1 MKIAVLGGGAWG
13 TGISIHLARRH
24 DIALWVRDSARCQAM
39 SSSGTNQ
46 RYLPGLSIPAGV
58 RLAHE
63 LAPVLAGC
71 ELVLIAVS
79 TAGLRP
85 TLCRVREAA
94 CSAPVIWLC
103 KGFEREQAKLPH
115 QICAEEIDVTIAR
128 GVLSGPTFA
137 EEVARGLPAAITL
150 ATTDPALAQRLAG
163 ELHSPTLRVYT
174 SDDVVGVEVAGA
186 VKNVMAI
193 AVGICDGLALGLN
206 ARAALMTR
214 GLAEMTRLGVRLG
227 GRVETFMGLAG
238 LGDLVLTCTGD
249 LSRNRRVGLALARGA
264 ALDSILAE
272 LGHVAEGVYTTGEV
286 MRIARG
292 LAVDMP
298 ITRAVHAVLYGG
310 VAPSTAV
317 TGLLEREPRA
327 ELG

>member
-24 DIALWVRDSARCQAM
+24 EVARWVRDAVRCRAM
-39 SSSGTNQ
+39 ASSGTNQ
-46 RYLPGLSIPAGV
+46 HYLPGFSIPAGV
-58 RLAHE
+58 RLSHDV
-63 LAPVLAGC
+63 APAVAGC
-71 ELVLIAVS
+71 DLVLVAVS

-85 TLCRVREAA
+85 TLCRLREAG
-94 CSAPVIWLC
+94 CGAPIVWLC
-103 KGFEREQAKLPH
+103 KGFERERGKLPH
-115 QICAEEIDVTIAR
+115 EVCADEIDATVAR

-137 EEVARGLPAAITL
+137 EEVARGLPTAITL
-150 ATTDPALAQRLAG
+150 ATTDSVLAQSLG
-163 ELHSPTLRVYT
+163 VELHSPTLRVYT

-186 VKNVMAI
+186 LKNVMAI
-193 AVGICDGLALGLN
+193 AAGICDGLALGLN

-238 LGDLVLTCTGD
+238 LGDLILTCTGD
-249 LSRNRRVGLALARGA
+249 LSRNRRVGLALGRGA
-264 ALDSILAE
+264 ALDGILAE
-272 LGHVAEGVYTTGEV
+272 LGHVAEGVYTTREV
-286 MRIARG
+286 VRIAHG

-298 ITRAVHAVLYGG
+298 ITGAVHAVLFDGI
-310 VAPSTAV
+310 APSAAV
-317 TGLLEREPRA
+317 AGLLEREPRA

>member
-24 DIALWVRDSARCQAM
+24 DVALWVRDATRCQAM
-39 SSSGTNQ
+39 AATGTNQ
-46 RYLPGLSIPAGV
+46 RYLPGFSLPAGV

-63 LAPVLAGC
+63 LAPVLADC
-71 ELVLIAVS
+71 ELVLVAVS

-85 TLCRVREAA
+85 TLCGLREVS
-94 CSAPVIWLC
+94 CRAPIVWLC
-103 KGFEREQAKLPH
+103 KGFERERGKLPH
-115 QICAEEIDVTIAR
+115 QVCAEEIDATVAR

-137 EEVARGLPAAITL
+137 QEVARGLPTAITL
-150 ATTDPALAQRLAG
+150 ATTDAALAQRLAA

-186 VKNVMAI
+186 VKNVIAI
-193 AVGICDGLALGLN
+193 AAGICDGLALGLN

-238 LGDLVLTCTGD
+238 LGDLILTCTGD

-264 ALDSILAE
+264 ALDAILSE
-272 LGHVAEGVYTTGEV
+272 LGHVAEGVHTTREV
-286 MRIARG
+286 TRIARDIG
-292 LAVDMP
+292 VDMP
-298 ITRAVHAVLYGG
+298 ITRAVHAVLFEG
-310 VAPSTAV
+310 VASSTAV
-317 TGLLEREPRA
+317 TALLEREPRA

>member
-24 DIALWVRDSARCQAM
+24 DVALWVRDAVRCQAIA
-39 SSSGTNQ
+39 SSGTNQ
-46 RYLPGLSIPAGV
+46 RYLPGFSIPAGV

-63 LAPVLAGC
+63 LAPVVAGC
-71 ELVLIAVS
+71 ELVLVAVS

-85 TLCRVREAA
+85 TLCALREAA
-94 CSAPVIWLC
+94 CGAPVVWLC
-103 KGFEREQAKLPH
+103 KGFERERAKLPH
-115 QICAEEIDVTIAR
+115 EVCAEEIDAAVAH

-137 EEVARGLPAAITL
+137 EEVARGLPTAITL
-150 ATTDPALAQRLAG
+150 ATTDSALAQSLAA

-193 AVGICDGLALGLN
+193 AAGICDGLALGLN

-227 GRVETFMGLAG
+227 GRAETFMGLAG
-238 LGDLVLTCTGD
+238 LGDLILTCTGD

-264 ALDSILAE
+264 ALDGILLE
-272 LGHVAEGVYTTGEV
+272 LGHVAEGVHTAKEV
-286 MRIARG
+286 TRIARG

-298 ITRAVHAVLYGG
+298 ITRAVHAVLFDG
-310 VAPSTAV
+310 VAPAAAV

>member
-24 DIALWVRDSARCQAM
+24 DVALWVRDAARCRAM
-39 SSSGTNQ
+39 ADAGMNQ
-46 RYLPGLSIPAGV
+46 RYLPGLPIPSRV
-58 RLAHE
+58 RLGHE

-71 ELVLIAVS
+71 ELVLVAVS
-79 TAGLRP
+79 TAGLRS
-85 TLCRVREAA
+85 TLRQLRETG
-94 CSAPVIWLC
+94 CGAPVLWLC
-103 KGFEREQAKLPH
+103 KGFERESGKLPH
-115 QICAEEIDVTIAR
+115 QVCAEDLDAGVAR
-128 GVLSGPTFA
+128 GVLSGPTFS

-150 ATTDPALAQRLAG
+150 ATTDRDLAQFLAA
-163 ELHSPTLRVYT
+163 ELHSSTLRVYT

-193 AVGICDGLALGLN
+193 AAGICDGLALGLN
-206 ARAALMTR
+206 ARAALVTR

-227 GRVETFMGLAG
+227 GRAETFMGLAG
-238 LGDLVLTCTGD
+238 LGDLILTCTGD

-264 ALDSILAE
+264 TLDNILAE
-272 LGHVAEGVYTTGEV
+272 LGHVAEGVYTAREV
-286 MRIARG
+286 MRVARS
-292 LAVDMP
+292 LPVDMP
-298 ITRAVHAVLYGG
+298 ITAAVNAVLFEG

-317 TGLLEREPRA
+317 TALLGREPRA